1 MSHGGDMTHGEG
13 TRSRKAY
20 RFVHLEE
27 SHADFHS
34 LVPVELAAGRKFS
47 GVSLFSVGV
56 IGLE

>member
-1 MSHGGDMTHGEG
+1 MTHGEG